1 MSDLKTPYYT
11 TIKSA
16 GDAGEKSIASVV
28 KNFDPV
34 NNPSHYTDTKIEV
47 IDYIED
53 KNLGFCLGN
62 AIKYISRAG
71 RKKSAGMADKDK
83 TIQDLNKA
91 IWYINRRIKEVE
103 EDICD

>member
-1 MSDLKTPYYT
+1 MGFTEEIITGMLTST
-11 TIKSA
+11 
-16 GDAGEKSIASVV
+16 
-28 KNFDPV
+28 KNPETDIEPETKFDDV
-34 NNPSHYTDTKIEV
+34 QNPKHYTDSRIEV

-71 RKKSAGMADKDK
+71 KKHSVGKSDREK

-91 IWYINRRIKEVE
+91 IWYLNRRIREVE
-103 EDICD
+103 EELCD